1 MRINISFSFLA
12 FGLLVLFPIGVISQ
26 NKIQVQNLEMNAGSK
41 MKIFKEEL
49 LHGAI
54 AETRIEHITLI
65 GPVSKKLVMPN
76 DSTSILL
83 FIKGNATLKTGK
95 RKYGIV
101 PESIALPFSYNNIT
115 IYVPKEET
123 LHFVVFT
130 KKISEQDKADL
141 KSFPAENR
149 YDIYFTKFSD
159 CEPYTEKIKSPNT
172 VSRTVLRAD
181 IVPRVSLGTV
191 ETKGPD
197 AVGAHEHPM
206 LEQLFLGLSG
216 NDIVVHAD
224 DKTAELKEFSLLHIP
239 LGSTHWAT
247 VGEGKKMYYMWMD
260 FFLTKEGQEW
270 LKTHKPISK
279 KMN

>member
-1 MRINISFSFLA
+1 
-12 FGLLVLFPIGVISQ
+12 VLFPIGVISQ

-101 PESIALPFSYNNIT
+101 PESIALPFSYKNIT

-224 DKTAELKEFSLLHIP
+224 GKTAELKEFSLLHIP